1 MVILHDGRR
10 TLPWARFSDR
20 HIIHNCDSLYCQG
33 RPGLFWELP
42 GMSEDAGDW
51 LLIGLDEKLAKKQG
65 VPARIPVPKGEFESL
80 ADKGMTVDQM
90 RGWVSKFITTS
101 PAMHNANWRTQNAA
115 LARAF
120 EVFVAKK
127 DSWAKA
133 QDAFGK
139 NDFKAAVG
147 ALRMISNIDPND
159 HCAKLNLASA
169 LSSSGDHAAAIAQ
182 LDAITETW
190 ADDAEFHVTRANVLL
205 SLQRRDDA
213 VGALVDALERN
224 PSHNQ
229 ALDTLKA
236 LGVLAA
242 IYEDPRD
249 AASLTYVRTDKVIEH
264 MESVWAAEPRDV
276 DYYLRQVAYHQLER
290 RPAVA
295 LAAAEK
301 AIALAGDAPDT
312 RAVTARITA
321 LRELGRVEE
330 ATAAAR
336 AVLEKSASAAAHLDL
351 ARCLLAAGK
360 NDEAN
365 AELDRS
371 IAADP
376 GELMAL
382 DLRWWPATRHDL
394 EQLEA
399 ALPLFQAHAEAH
411 PTHAGAWRMLARA
424 RLAIGDAERA
434 MPLFEKAVGIAPGD
448 DDLRAEWWAELVRH
462 GKAAEVIADAEKLG
476 DMKARD
482 WKARWNHAEAFAAS
496 GRKIEAQTVFAG
508 INHDESLHIDVRK
521 RAKRAAMGIGGAP

>member
-1 MVILHDGRR
+1 
-10 TLPWARFSDR
+10 
-20 HIIHNCDSLYCQG
+20 
-33 RPGLFWELP
+33 
-42 GMSEDAGDW
+42 MSEDAGDW

-65 VPARIPVPKGEFESL
+65 VPSRIPVPKGEFESL

-101 PAMHNANWRTQNAA
+101 PAMHNASWRTQNAA
-115 LARAF
+115 LARSF

-133 QDAFGK
+133 QEAFGK

-169 LSSSGDHAAAIAQ
+169 LSSSGDHPAAIAM
-182 LDAITETW
+182 LDSVTETW

-205 SLQRRDDA
+205 SLQRRDEA
-213 VGALVDALERN
+213 IGALVDALERD

-229 ALDTLKA
+229 AMETLKA

-242 IYEDPRD
+242 VYEDPRD
-249 AASLTYVRTDKVIEH
+249 ATSLTYVRTDKVTEH
-264 MESVWAAEPRDV
+264 MESVWAAAPRDV
-276 DYYLRQVAYHQLER
+276 DYYLRQVAYHQMER

-301 AIALAGDAPDT
+301 AIALAGAAGPDV
-312 RAVTARITA
+312 RAVSARITA
-321 LRELGRVEE
+321 LRELGRVDE

-336 AVLEKSASAAAHLDL
+336 AVVEKDASSGAAHLDL

-365 AELDRS
+365 AELDRA

-376 GELMAL
+376 GDLMAL
-382 DLRWWPATRHDL
+382 DLRWWPASRHDL

-399 ALPLFQAHAEAH
+399 ALPMFQGHADAHS
-411 PTHAGAWRMLARA
+411 TSAGAWRMLARA

-434 MPLFEKAVGIAPGD
+434 MPLFEKAVAMAPGD

-476 DMKARD
+476 DMKKHD
-482 WKARWNHAEAFAAS
+482 WKARWNHAEAFAAA
-496 GRKIEAQTVFAG
+496 GRKIEAQTVFAS
-508 INHDESLHIDVRK
+508 INHDESLHLDVRK
-521 RAKRAAMGIGGAP
+521 RAKRAAMGVGGGT

>member
-1 MVILHDGRR
+1 
-10 TLPWARFSDR
+10 
-20 HIIHNCDSLYCQG
+20 
-33 RPGLFWELP
+33 
-42 GMSEDAGDW
+42 MSEDAGDW

-65 VPARIPVPKGEFESL
+65 VPTRIPVPKGEFESL

-90 RGWVSKFITTS
+90 RAWVSKFITTS

-115 LARAF
+115 LARSF

-139 NDFKAAVG
+139 SDFKSAVG

-169 LSSSGDHAAAIAQ
+169 LSSSGDHAAAIAM
-182 LDAITETW
+182 LDSVTETW

-213 VGALVDALERN
+213 VGALVDALERD

-229 ALDTLKA
+229 ALETLKA

-242 IYEDPRD
+242 VYEDPRD

-264 MESVWAAEPRDV
+264 MASVWAAAPRDV
-276 DYYLRQVAYHQLER
+276 DYFMRQVAYHQMER

-301 AIALAGDAPDT
+301 AIAAGGAAPDA
-312 RAVTARITA
+312 RAVSARITA
-321 LRELGRVEE
+321 LRELGKVEE

-336 AVLEKSASAAAHLDL
+336 AILEKDPSAAGAHLDL
-351 ARCLLAAGK
+351 ARCLLAASK

-365 AELDRS
+365 AELDRA

-376 GELMAL
+376 NDLMAL

-394 EQLEA
+394 ELLEA
-399 ALPLFQAHAEAH
+399 ALPMFQAHAEAH
-411 PTHAGAWRMLARA
+411 PTQAGGWRMLARA

-434 MPLFEKAVGIAPGD
+434 MPLFEKAVALAPGD

-476 DMKARD
+476 DMKTHD
-482 WKARWNHAEAFAAS
+482 WKARWNHAEAFAAA
-496 GRKIEAQTVFAG
+496 GRKMEAQTVFAG
-508 INHDESLHIDVRK
+508 INFDESLHVDVRK
-521 RAKRAAMGIGGAP
+521 RAKRAAMGVAGGT

>member
-1 MVILHDGRR
+1 
-10 TLPWARFSDR
+10 
-20 HIIHNCDSLYCQG
+20 
-33 RPGLFWELP
+33 
-42 GMSEDAGDW
+42 
-51 LLIGLDEKLAKKQG
+51 
-65 VPARIPVPKGEFESL
+65 
-80 ADKGMTVDQM
+80 
-90 RGWVSKFITTS
+90 
-101 PAMHNANWRTQNAA
+101 MHNANWRTQNAA

>member
-1 MVILHDGRR
+1 
-10 TLPWARFSDR
+10 
-20 HIIHNCDSLYCQG
+20 
-33 RPGLFWELP
+33 
-42 GMSEDAGDW
+42 MSEDAGDW
-51 LLIGLDEKLAKKQG
+51 LLIGLDEKLARKQG
-65 VPARIPVPKGEFESL
+65 VPVRIPVPKGEFESL

-115 LARAF
+115 LARSF

-133 QDAFGK
+133 QAAFGK
-139 NDFKAAVG
+139 SDFKSAVG
-147 ALRMISNIDPND
+147 ALRMIANIDPND
-159 HCAKLNLASA
+159 HCAKLNLGSA
-169 LSSSGDHAAAIAQ
+169 LSSAGDHAAAITM
-182 LDAITETW
+182 LDSVTETW
-190 ADDAEFHVTRANVLL
+190 ADDAEFHMTRANVLL
-205 SLQRRDDA
+205 SLERRDDA
-213 VGALVDALERN
+213 IGALADALERD
-224 PSHNQ
+224 PSHQ
-229 ALDTLKA
+229 SALDTLKA
-236 LGVLAA
+236 LGILSAV
-242 IYEDPRD
+242 YEDPRD
-249 AASLTYVRTDKVIEH
+249 AASLTYVRTDKVTEH
-264 MESVWAAEPRDV
+264 MESVWAAAPRDV

-301 AIALAGDAPDT
+301 AIALAGGSPDA

-321 LRELGRVEE
+321 LRELKRVDE

-336 AVLEKSASAAAHLDL
+336 EAVTKSPSGAAHLDL
-351 ARCLLAAGK
+351 ARCLLAANK
-360 NDEAN
+360 EDEAN
-365 AELDRS
+365 AELDLA

-376 GELMAL
+376 GDLMAL

-394 EQLEA
+394 QLLEA
-399 ALPLFQAHAEAH
+399 ALPMFQAHAEAH
-411 PTHAGAWRMLARA
+411 PTHAGGWRMLARA

-476 DMKARD
+476 DMKTHD
-482 WKARWNHAEAFAAS
+482 WKARWNHAEAFAAA

-508 INHDESLHIDVRK
+508 INHDESLHVDVRK
-521 RAKRAAMGIGGAP
+521 RAKRAAMGVSGGGT